1 MMQNN
6 NASIRITTSDT
17 EDESED
23 RTWESKNAVLN
34 ALALSAGPLLL
45 PKVKRK
51 LCPSDLN

>member
-34 ALALSAGPLLL
+34 AFALSAGPSLLC
-45 PKVKRK
+45 KIESNK
-51 LCPSDLN
+51 

>member
-34 ALALSAGPLLL
+34 ALALSAGPSLLC
-45 PKVKRK
+45 KIESNK
-51 LCPSDLN
+51 